1 MMGAFPL
8 PMYSYY
14 ATDSTV
20 YNSNQKII
28 FKKMELWFTVAKRSE
43 TYVLTARVYILLSTL
58 ANRDIDVNVC
68 HCLGGLT

>member
-20 YNSNQKII
+20 YNNNFQEL
-28 FKKMELWFTVAKRSE
+28 ELWFIVAKRSE
-43 TYVLTARVYILLSTL
+43 TY
-58 ANRDIDVNVC
+58 
-68 HCLGGLT
+68 